1 MPLGSQQLSG
11 TAESGE
17 KGMRASVHQP
27 RASQSPWET
36 LSKSSFSS
44 NEREMHSLKLLSKV
58 LPQSFVS
65 LFVVGS

>member
-1 MPLGSQQLSG
+1 
-11 TAESGE
+11 
-17 KGMRASVHQP
+17 MRASVHQP